1 MSEQLLLL
9 LRFSLLGLVYLF
21 LFRVV
26 RAVWAE
32 LKPTQPAPMVPLA
45 DAPARS
51 DRRRSHGRSGVPLSD
66 PPTGTEPA
74 IAGVPVPSPAPAP
87 APAAAPAAVGGTH
100 LVVVSPADMAGT
112 AHPLTSSECTVGR
125 GGDCDVVVNDAYVS
139 HRHAL
144 VRRVP
149 DAWTIQDA
157 GSTNGTWLNG
167 ERVTDARILHPGD
180 HVAVGG
186 VVMEL
191 R

>member
-1 MSEQLLLL
+1 VSEQLLLL

-32 LKPTQPAPMVPLA
+32 LKPTQPAAMAPPA
-45 DAPARS
+45 EAPARG
-51 DRRRSHGRSGVPLSD
+51 DRRRSQGRSGVPLSD
-66 PPTGTEPA
+66 PPTGAEPA
-74 IAGVPVPSPAPAP
+74 IASVPAPSPAPAP
-87 APAAAPAAVGGTH
+87 GLAPAVVGGTH

-112 AHPLTSSECTVGR
+112 SHPLTTSVCTVGR
-125 GGDCDVVVNDAYVS
+125 GRDCDVVVNDAYVS
-139 HRHAL
+139 NRHSL

-149 DAWTIQDA
+149 DGWMIEDA

-167 ERVTDARILHPGD
+167 ERVTEARILHPGD
-180 HVAVGG
+180 HLAVGG

>member
-32 LKPTQPAPMVPLA
+32 LKPTQPVAMAPSA
-45 DAPARS
+45 EAPARG

-66 PPTGTEPA
+66 PPTGAEPA
-74 IAGVPVPSPAPAP
+74 IATVSVPAPAP
-87 APAAAPAAVGGTH
+87 APAAVGGTH

-112 AHPLTSSECTVGR
+112 SHPLTASACTVGR
-125 GGDCDVVVNDAYVS
+125 GRDCDVVVNDAYVS
-139 HRHAL
+139 NHHAL

-149 DAWTIQDA
+149 DAWMIEDA

-167 ERVTDARILHPGD
+167 ERVTEARILHPGD
-180 HVAVGG
+180 HLAVGG